1 MAGSVVDD
9 TIGGSSC
16 LISILLTFNTMLNL
30 CHPLTF
36 LLICFLRLRLSLH
49 YPGVLWLLI
58 NCTIGICQFFVMS
71 SFTFRHFK
79 NNISHKKL
87 TVCSSLSFYLFFAI
101 QLCSMIVG
109 SAKYRKWSNIGT
121 HKFHSIYLVY
131 MILSWSFLGALII
144 VTMICMI
151 IYLVRT
157 KRASGSR
164 NRVVVVAI
172 RMERKSVV
180 VAVAIAVLDTKWI
193 RIGSVSTIHVAAI
206 TAVLVVSTVV
216 VFPEGVTEADIVYAS
231 PSHRIIYQPDPNAPV
246 TMSNHPPTSES
257 FEGLAG
263 VGTLGNRHYVPAVF
277 YSDLNNTAV
286 RLNDRDHL

>member
-1 MAGSVVDD
+1 MFQSVIHLFVLRMAGSVVDD

-49 YPGVLWLLI
+49 YPGVLWLFVRLEI
-58 NCTIGICQFFVMS
+58 TVFPRSTVLLVFANSLSCQVS
-71 SFTFRHFK
+71 RSDILRI
-79 NNISHKKL
+79 ISPISMNGSLVIYRKL

-144 VTMICMI
+144 VTMICC
-151 IYLVRT
+151 YRFSL
-157 KRASGSR
+157 
-164 NRVVVVAI
+164 
-172 RMERKSVV
+172 
-180 VAVAIAVLDTKWI
+180 
-193 RIGSVSTIHVAAI
+193 
-206 TAVLVVSTVV
+206 
-216 VFPEGVTEADIVYAS
+216 
-231 PSHRIIYQPDPNAPV
+231 
-246 TMSNHPPTSES
+246 
-257 FEGLAG
+257 
-263 VGTLGNRHYVPAVF
+263 
-277 YSDLNNTAV
+277 
-286 RLNDRDHL
+286 